1 MASSRR
7 EPSLRADARARYR
20 ESAARD
26 EATAGAAPAAPA
38 AYVAPTKLMPSGDAT
53 LTQRVQALYEDSALP
68 VREVARIAGVSER
81 TLYKYVQKG
90 RWRRRNACRGRA
102 APDGAGVPARAR
114 PDFAPVKGAGGRFI
128 TRAQAGLPQAS
139 GLQALDPEGARQAL
153 ARCLRAAVLSQ
164 AAQAAAAAE
173 RETQAQVRT
182 YEVLAGALVAL
193 GRMFAAPPAAA
204 APGAGAGRAK
214 AWRAKAWRA
223 GFVVTARGR
232 EWLLPHERA
241 ADEARA
247 RAQGA
252 GADAAGAGLRLSPQ
266 AAGLAGRLQA
276 AILTQM
282 ERLVRG
288 A

>member
-1 MASSRR
+1 
-7 EPSLRADARARYR
+7 
-20 ESAARD
+20 
-26 EATAGAAPAAPA
+26 
-38 AYVAPTKLMPSGDAT
+38 
-53 LTQRVQALYEDSALP
+53 
-68 VREVARIAGVSER
+68 
-81 TLYKYVQKG
+81 
-90 RWRRRNACRGRA
+90 
-102 APDGAGVPARAR
+102 
-114 PDFAPVKGAGGRFI
+114 VKGAGGRFI
-128 TRAQAGLPQAS
+128 ARAQAGLPQAS
-139 GLQALDPEGARQAL
+139 GLQALDPDGARQAL

-193 GRMFAAPPAAA
+193 GRMFAAPPAVA

-214 AWRAKAWRA
+214 VWRA

-252 GADAAGAGLRLSPQ
+252 GAAGAGLRVSPR
-266 AAGLAGRLQA
+266 AARLAGRLQA

>member
-26 EATAGAAPAAPA
+26 EATAGAAPAA
-38 AYVAPTKLMPSGDAT
+38 YVAPTKLMQSGDAT

-81 TLYKYVQKG
+81 TLYKYAQKG
-90 RWRRRNACRGRA
+90 GWRRRNACRGRA
-102 APDGAGVPARAR
+102 APDGAGVPAGAR
-114 PDFAPVKGAGGRFI
+114 PGFAPVKGAGGRFI
-128 TRAQAGLPQAS
+128 ARAQAGLPQAS
-139 GLQALDPEGARQAL
+139 GLQALDPDGARQAL

-193 GRMFAAPPAAA
+193 GRMFAAPPAVA

-214 AWRAKAWRA
+214 VWRA

-252 GADAAGAGLRLSPQ
+252 GAAGAGLRVSPR
-266 AAGLAGRLQA
+266 AARLAGRLQA

>member
-1 MASSRR
+1 MTCSRR
-7 EPSLRADARARYR
+7 EPSLRAAARARYR
-20 ESAARD
+20 ESAARE
-26 EATAGAAPAAPA
+26 EATAGAAPAATI
-38 AYVAPTKLMPSGDAT
+38 APTKLMQSGDAT

-90 RWRRRNACRGRA
+90 GWRRRNACRGRA
-102 APDGAGVPARAR
+102 APDGAGVPAGAR
-114 PDFAPVKGAGGRFI
+114 TDFAPVKGAGGRFI
-128 TRAQAGLPQAS
+128 ARAQAGLPQAS
-139 GLQALDPEGARQAL
+139 GLQALDPDGARQAL

-164 AAQAAAAAE
+164 AAQGAAAAE

-193 GRMFAAPPAAA
+193 GRMFAAPPAVATPRA
-204 APGAGAGRAK
+204 GGAS
-214 AWRAKAWRA
+214 AWRA

-252 GADAAGAGLRLSPQ
+252 GAADAGLRLSPQ
-266 AAGLAGRLQA
+266 AARLAGRLQA

>member
-1 MASSRR
+1 MACSRR

-20 ESAARD
+20 ERAARD
-26 EATAGAAPAAPA
+26 EATAGAAPPA
-38 AYVAPTKLMPSGDAT
+38 YLAPTKLMQSGDAT
-53 LTQRVQALYEDSALP
+53 LTQRVQALYEGSALP
-68 VREVARIAGVSER
+68 VREIARIAGVSER

-102 APDGAGVPARAR
+102 APDGAGVPAGAR
-114 PDFAPVKGAGGRFI
+114 PGFAPLKGAGGRFI

-139 GLQALDPEGARQAL
+139 GLQALDPDGARQAL
-153 ARCLRAAVLSQ
+153 ARCRRAAVLSQ
-164 AAQAAAAAE
+164 DAQAAAAGE
-173 RETQAQVRT
+173 RETQAQARS

-193 GRMFAAPPAAA
+193 GRMFAAPPAVA
-204 APGAGAGRAK
+204 APGAGRAK
-214 AWRAKAWRA
+214 ARRTKAWRA

-241 ADEARA
+241 AYAARA
-247 RAQGA
+247 RAQRA
-252 GADAAGAGLRLSPQ
+252 GAAGAGLRLSPR
-266 AAGLAGRLQA
+266 AVRLAGRLQA

-282 ERLVRG
+282 VRLVRG